1 MADRVEELVARL
13 HDSAN
18 ANTTDPS
25 IENIVTQT
33 RALFRRRD
41 RSAGVGKFP
50 KFTNY
55 PGDTRHLVRKIKHR
69 QMQTNYHA
77 GFVCIETV

>member
-1 MADRVEELVARL
+1 MFSYLCAEHNIHLFAARLFPIRYFIMADRVNELVARL

-18 ANTTDPS
+18 TTGTDTV
-25 IENIVTQT
+25 ETIVAQT

-50 KFTNY
+50 KFTN
-55 PGDTRHLVRKIKHR
+55 
-69 QMQTNYHA
+69 
-77 GFVCIETV
+77 